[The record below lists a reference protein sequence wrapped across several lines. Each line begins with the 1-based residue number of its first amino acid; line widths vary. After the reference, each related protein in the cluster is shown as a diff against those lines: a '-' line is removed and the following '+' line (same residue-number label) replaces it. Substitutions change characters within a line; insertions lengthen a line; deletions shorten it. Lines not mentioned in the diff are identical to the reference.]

1 MITILLLLVFIYNGY
16 AAYRRGLA
24 VEALTALGFVLALL
38 IARLCYKGV
47 GRAIT
52 LWIPYPSARRASTFA
67 FFDKTAGLTLD
78 KSFYAAFAFAGI
90 TLICFLLWRLI
101 MTGFRELQFVTGE
114 PQVDKW
120 ASVLISVIVTQVGCV
135 LVLFILA
142 TLPVP
147 GLQSQL
153 GHSILASALLRNS
166 PFISRYFI
174 NSFVLAI

>member
-1 MITILLLLVFIYNGY
+1 MITILLLLVFIFSGY

-38 IARLCYKGV
+38 IARLCYRSV

-52 LWIPYPSARRASTFA
+52 LWIPYPSASRASTFA

-78 KSFYAAFAFAGI
+78 RSFYATFAFASV
-90 TLICFLLWRLI
+90 TLACFLLWRLL
-101 MTGFRELQFVTGE
+101 MTGFRELQFVTAE

-120 ASVLISVIVTQVGCV
+120 ASVLISVIVTQIGCV

-147 GLQSQL
+147 SLQLHL
-153 GHSILASALLRNS
+153 GYSLLASALLRYS
-166 PFISRYFI
+166 PFISHYFI
-174 NSFVLAI
+174 NLFVLSI